1 MWWEDLKQREGFS
14 LRTCVWLLFCSRLRS
29 GAEVNI
35 KEIMVEITISKLS
48 CSSMISSV
56 ERNAIRVLFPMCIEV
71 GPNI

>member
-1 MWWEDLKQREGFS
+1 
-14 LRTCVWLLFCSRLRS
+14 
-29 GAEVNI
+29 VNI